1 MSIEN
6 RAKAAA
12 QNAEGKG
19 QEIVGAATGTPENEA
34 AGKAKQGKAKVR
46 DGIEDA
52 KDKIAETA
60 KQVADKVSDGIEHA
74 KNEINK

>member
-19 QEIVGAATGTPENEA
+19 QEVVGAVTGSSEDEAT
-34 AGKAKQGKAKVR
+34 GKAKQAAAKAR
-46 DGIEDA
+46 EGIEDA
-52 KDKIAETA
+52 KDTIVDKA
-60 KQVADKVSDGIEHA
+60 KQVADKVRDGIEHA
-74 KNEINK
+74 KDELKK